1 MTNPIVSICIPTYNR
16 AQHLANA
23 LESIYQQLKH
33 EPQLAQQV
41 EISISDNASSD
52 ATRTVAE
59 MYRLKF
65 PNFTYAR
72 NDKNLGADLNYLQ
85 VVRNASGE
93 YVWFLGDDD
102 TILPGAIAYVVAL
115 VSVHPYDVGGVESVA
130 DTKTDIQNQSPYTT
144 DNTFITNNPNTYFH
158 KGYCRGLLSSV
169 IIRRDKML
177 QQITEDDFMEY
188 WLYYEAALKVLGLGE
203 SSYFFVTKPMV
214 STGQD
219 CRWVENGGELTA
231 FVNSNILHH
240 KMLRWGFDQEALTT
254 MLNTNIKSFPIMLFR
269 AKGHDLPCTFKNFS
283 LILKHSKPL
292 NPLLRGALLIIFL
305 IPNSIIKCARD
316 VRKKYTSHD

>member
-1 MTNPIVSICIPTYNR
+1 MSILWYTFFVMTNPIVSICIPTYNR

-41 EISISDNASSD
+41 EISIS
-52 ATRTVAE
+52 E
-59 MYRLKF
+59 
-65 PNFTYAR
+65 
-72 NDKNLGADLNYLQ
+72 
-85 VVRNASGE
+85 NASGE

-283 LILKHSKPL
+283 LILKH
-292 NPLLRGALLIIFL
+292 
-305 IPNSIIKCARD
+305 
-316 VRKKYTSHD
+316 Y